1 MEAID
6 LHHNDLTSLAPREGF
21 ILMVRFKL
29 QDRNEYDTVFC
40 DYGLKV
46 GRAFRLFNCRCKSFL
61 VGELPRD
68 YSIQIGTFDL
78 PEEFVVDVHQLP
90 VPAWYY
96 RLEEDA
102 VALSGLSRSLLDVG
116 VLDVFSE
123 LTGEQGSKIL

>member
-6 LHHNDLTSLAPREGF
+6 LHHEDLTSLSPKEGF
-21 ILMVRFKL
+21 ILMLRFKL

-40 DYGLKV
+40 DYGIRV
-46 GRAFRLFNCRCKSFL
+46 ARSYRFFNCRCKSFV

-78 PEEFVVDVHQLP
+78 PEEYIVDVHQLP
-90 VPAWYY
+90 VPSWYY

-102 VALSGLSRSLLDVG
+102 IALSGMKGSLQDVG
-116 VLDVFSE
+116 IMDVFSE
-123 LTGEQGSKIL
+123 LTGEQGSQVL